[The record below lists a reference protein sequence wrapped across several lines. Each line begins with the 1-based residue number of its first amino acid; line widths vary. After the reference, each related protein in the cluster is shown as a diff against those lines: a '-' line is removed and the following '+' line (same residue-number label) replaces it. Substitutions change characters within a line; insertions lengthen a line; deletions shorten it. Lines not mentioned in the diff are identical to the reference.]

1 MSEDANNGSMPAW
14 GTHAWR
20 MFLLIAICKKSAHR
34 TQADWRAI
42 EIAEKLGFGEYR
54 NLVDEWDLK

>member
-1 MSEDANNGSMPAW
+1 MPAW

-20 MFLLIAICKKSAHR
+20 MFLLIAICKKPAHR

-42 EIAEKLGFGEYR
+42 EIAERLGFGEYR
-54 NLVDEWDLK
+54 NLVDEGDLK